1 MKSLRINGKS
11 LDTRV
16 LLKKQESVKA
26 NAGYADAE
34 AGGDRINDDSKPES
48 LSGVIRIKAASG
60 RQKITEDQTGS
71 DISVPVQSSWFK
83 RYFIADA
90 NLNALCFVFILMV
103 LVCAFA
109 FGSAMY
115 SGANLQSMAFQ
126 IPEFGLVA
134 LGMMLAF
141 LVGGIDLSIVA
152 NACLSGIIAGFI
164 LTGQWLPEI
173 EEGSRIAIAIVAALT
188 LSTLMGL
195 FNGLL
200 IATCAVS
207 SLIATLGTMTF
218 YSGIGMALTGG
229 RSVVGFPDNFTYMG
243 IATLGEVPLIFIM
256 FILVM
261 VIMAI
266 LLERTGNG
274 RKLYLF
280 GGNPVASLF
289 SGINNK
295 RMNIATFTAI
305 GFLAG
310 LAGLTIIMRVN
321 SAKVGYGDA
330 YVFQSLIVCV
340 IAGIHPAGGR
350 GKAIGIGITAVLMQ
364 MAASSFTILQLSPY
378 TTKLIWGLMLIL
390 VLGLTKDGR
399 MLLNFITRSIKQ
411 SVSAK
416 RSAHDKA

>member
-1 MKSLRINGKS
+1 MKSLHLHVKGQSAKLMAES
-11 LDTRV
+11 
-16 LLKKQESVKA
+16 QES
-26 NAGYADAE
+26 AG
-34 AGGDRINDDSKPES
+34 AGAPAPTQN
-48 LSGVIRIKAASG
+48 
-60 RQKITEDQTGS
+60 
-71 DISVPVQSSWFK
+71 SWFK

-90 NLNALCFVFILMV
+90 NLNALCFVFILMAA
-103 LVCAFA
+103 VCALA
-109 FGSAMY
+109 FGSSMY

-126 IPEFGLVA
+126 IPEFGLIA

-164 LTGQWLPEI
+164 LTGQWLPGL
-173 EEGSRIAIAIVAALT
+173 EEGSRIALAVVIALT

-195 FNGLL
+195 FNGIL
-200 IATCAVS
+200 IASCAVS

-218 YSGIGMALTGG
+218 FSGIGMALTGG
-229 RSVVGFPDNFTYMG
+229 RSVVGFPDSFTSMG
-243 IATLGEVPLIFIM
+243 IAEVGGVPLIFIM
-256 FILVM
+256 FIAVM
-261 VIMAI
+261 IIMAVM
-266 LLERTGNG
+266 LEKTGNG

-295 RMNIATFTAI
+295 RMNLAAFTAI

-350 GKAIGIGITAVLMQ
+350 GKVIGIGITTLLMQ

-399 MLLNFITRSIKQ
+399 RLLNLISQ
-411 SVSAK
+411 SLKKPAGSRPAG
-416 RSAHDKA
+416 SEDA

>member
-1 MKSLRINGKS
+1 MDKH
-11 LDTRV
+11 
-16 LLKKQESVKA
+16 SVKQ
-26 NAGYADAE
+26 YFL
-34 AGGDRINDDSKPES
+34 GDPN
-48 LSGVIRIKAASG
+48 LS
-60 RQKITEDQTGS
+60 
-71 DISVPVQSSWFK
+71 
-83 RYFIADA
+83 
-90 NLNALCFVFILMV
+90 ALLFVFILMAAI
-103 LVCAFA
+103 CALA
-109 FGSAMY
+109 FGESMY

-126 IPEFGLVA
+126 IPEFGLIS

-164 LTGQWLPEI
+164 LTGQWF
-173 EEGSRIAIAIVAALT
+173 EGLDDSSRIAIAVVTALA
-188 LSTLMGL
+188 LSTLMGF

-200 IATCAVS
+200 IATCQVS
-207 SLIATLGTMTF
+207 SLIATLGTMTL

-229 RSVVGFPDNFTYMG
+229 RSVVGFPDSFTAGG
-243 IATLGEVPLIFIM
+243 IATIGGLPLIFIA
-256 FILVM
+256 FVLILSVM
-261 VIMAI
+261 ALI
-266 LLERTGNG
+266 LERTGEG
-274 RKLYLF
+274 RQLYLF

-289 SGINNK
+289 SGINNA
-295 RMNIATFTAI
+295 RMNLATFTAI

-350 GKAIGIGITAVLMQ
+350 GKVIGIGLTVILMQ

-399 MLLNFITRSIKQ
+399 RLLELIRSSFKKP
-411 SVSAK
+411 SAK
-416 RSAHDKA
+416 PLAKREES

>member
-1 MKSLRINGKS
+1 MKSLHMH
-11 LDTRV
+11 
-16 LLKKQESVKA
+16 VKGQSA
-26 NAGYADAE
+26 M
-34 AGGDRINDDSKPES
+34 
-48 LSGVIRIKAASG
+48 LMAAH
-60 RQKITEDQTGS
+60 QDTGS
-71 DISVPVQSSWFK
+71 AGAPAPAQSSWFK

-90 NLNALCFVFILMV
+90 NLNALCFVFILMAA
-103 LVCAFA
+103 VCALA
-109 FGSAMY
+109 FGTSMY

-126 IPEFGLVA
+126 IPEFGLIA

-164 LTGQWLPEI
+164 LTGQWLPGL
-173 EEGSRIAIAIVAALT
+173 EEGSRIALAVVIALT

-195 FNGLL
+195 FNGIL

-218 YSGIGMALTGG
+218 FSGIGMALTGG
-229 RSVVGFPDNFTYMG
+229 RSVVGFPDSFTSMG
-243 IATLGEVPLIFIM
+243 IAEVGGVPLIFIM
-256 FILVM
+256 FIAVM
-261 VIMAI
+261 IIMAVM
-266 LLERTGNG
+266 LEKTGNG

-295 RMNIATFTAI
+295 RMNLAAFTAI

-350 GKAIGIGITAVLMQ
+350 GKVIGIGITTLLMQ

-399 MLLNFITRSIKQ
+399 RLLNLISQ
-411 SVSAK
+411 SLKKPAGSRPAG
-416 RSAHDKA
+416 SEDA